1 MQIVVNHLT
10 RMQPGFICAAGI
22 EVNSRLHVRPLID
35 SQLTVD
41 LLAKNGGPFELGA
54 VLDLGLTRF
63 TGKLPEIE
71 DRWFDRR
78 FVVQKHKLSRAEL
91 YQLCAEV
98 ARSSL
103 HSIFT
108 AALEPIGTTM
118 AMTENAGVYSLGCLW
133 VEARRFAI
141 VGQEGRQRL
150 RFAFGELDGGDR
162 ELSVPVTDIRLY
174 KDDHTTIDLEAVQQF
189 SQEIGQSSRTLLSVG
204 LSRPYRKSEND
215 VARHW
220 LQVNNFH
227 FPQ

>member
-10 RMQPGFICAAGI
+10 RMQPGFFCAAGI

-41 LLAKNGGPFELGA
+41 LLARHGGPFELGA

-78 FVVQKHKLSRAEL
+78 FVVQKYKLSRAEL

-98 ARSSL
+98 AHNSL

-108 AALEPIGTTM
+108 AALEPIGSTM
-118 AMTENAGVYSLGCLW
+118 AMAEHAGVYSLGCLW
-133 VEARRFAI
+133 GQAGRFVI
-141 VGQEGRQRL
+141 VGQEDRQRL
-150 RFAFGELDGGDR
+150 RFAFVELDGCGR
-162 ELSVPVTDIRLY
+162 ELVVPVTDVRLY
-174 KDDHTTIDLEAVQQF
+174 KDDHTTIDSEAVKQF
-189 SQEIGQSSRTLLSVG
+189 SQEIGRTTRTLLSVG
-204 LSRPYRKSEND
+204 LSRPYRKSESD

-227 FPQ
+227 FT